1 MVRGGLSAQSTAK
14 LLLCATVT
22 SMLPAH
28 LSGFMVRRISVAT
41 ATCRAFVRSVPP
53 VYFADG
59 PRVPIAARA
68 TPSFSSSA
76 GGGGSDDGC
85 PLEFEE
91 LPYRGAEVRVS
102 ARNLHVDGRVSHG
115 DDKSA
120 TTCSSTSSDAQFLD
134 DLRSSLKYWSDHD
147 YTSAWLHIPA
157 SRAGLVELLTSE
169 APSEEYGTTD
179 TATAAGID
187 ALSFDL
193 HHINATEST
202 IVLKKWLRP
211 NAEDKIPPFASH
223 QVGCA
228 GFVLSE
234 DNQLLLVREWAG
246 PPSNRTPTKQ
256 WKLPGGLLDAGESFE
271 EATCREVR
279 EETGVNCR
287 FESVLSF
294 WHRHGLVFG
303 KSDFYYV
310 SLLNPVSKDIAIDPV
325 EVSACK
331 WMPIEE
337 FLTSQDH
344 PLILHILDKVFEL
357 KNNGGSLEKLRNNK
371 GRLRPIVDMA
381 ENDVQFPNRDPFPT
395 YTGRISR

>member
-1 MVRGGLSAQSTAK
+1 MI
-14 LLLCATVT
+14 
-22 SMLPAH
+22 PAY

-41 ATCRAFVRSVPP
+41 AGVFTRSGPP
-53 VYFADG
+53 VSFVGG
-59 PRVPIAARA
+59 PRVPVAARA
-68 TPSFSSSA
+68 TPSFSSSL
-76 GGGGSDDGC
+76 GGSGSDDGC

-91 LPYRGAEVRVS
+91 LPYRGAEVRIS
-102 ARNLHVDGRVSHG
+102 ARDLHVDGRVSHD

-120 TTCSSTSSDAQFLD
+120 TTCSTSSDAQFLD

-157 SRAGLVELLTSE
+157 SRAGLVEVLTSE
-169 APSEEYGTTD
+169 ATSTRKEHATAD
-179 TATAAGID
+179 TATAADID

-193 HHINATEST
+193 HHVNATEST

-234 DNQLLLVREWAG
+234 DNELLLVREWAG

-271 EATCREVR
+271 EATCREVK
-279 EETGVNCR
+279 EETGINCR

-310 SLLNPVSKDIAIDPV
+310 SLLNPVSKDIDIDPV

-344 PLILHILDKVFEL
+344 PLILHVLDKVFEL
-357 KNNGGSLEKLRNNK
+357 KNDGESLEKVRNHR
-371 GRLRPIVDMA
+371 GRLRPIVDIA
-381 ENDVQFPNRDPFPT
+381 ENDVQFGNRDPFPT

>member
-1 MVRGGLSAQSTAK
+1 MVRCLLSTQSTAK

-22 SMLPAH
+22 SMIPAH
-28 LSGFMVRRISVAT
+28 LSGFVVRPISVAT
-41 ATCRAFVRSVPP
+41 ARAFAQSVPR
-53 VYFADG
+53 VSFAGG
-59 PRVPIAARA
+59 PRVP
-68 TPSFSSSA
+68 
-76 GGGGSDDGC
+76 GGGGSDDGAC

-102 ARNLHVDGRVSHG
+102 ARDLHDGRVSQN

-120 TTCSSTSSDAQFLD
+120 TTCSTSSDAQFLD

-169 APSEEYGTTD
+169 ATSTHKEHATTD
-179 TATAAGID
+179 TVTAADID

-193 HHINATEST
+193 HHVNATEST

-234 DNQLLLVREWAG
+234 DNELLLVREWAG

-279 EETGVNCR
+279 EETGINCR

-310 SLLNPVSKDIAIDPV
+310 SLLNPVSKDIDIDPV

-337 FLTSQDH
+337 FLTSQNH
-344 PLILHILDKVFEL
+344 PLILHVLEKVFEL
-357 KNNGGSLEKLRNNK
+357 KNDGESLEKVKNHK

-381 ENDVQFPNRDPFPT
+381 ENDVQFANRDPFPT
-395 YTGRISR
+395 YTGRISK

>member
-1 MVRGGLSAQSTAK
+1 
-14 LLLCATVT
+14 
-22 SMLPAH
+22 MLPAH

-41 ATCRAFVRSVPP
+41 ASRAFARSVPP
-53 VYFADG
+53 VFFAGG
-59 PRVPIAARA
+59 PRVPVAARA

-76 GGGGSDDGC
+76 GGSGSDGGC

-102 ARNLHVDGRVSHG
+102 
-115 DDKSA
+115 
-120 TTCSSTSSDAQFLD
+120 CSTSSDAQFLD

-157 SRAGLVELLTSE
+157 SRAGLVEVLTSE
-169 APSEEYGTTD
+169 ATYTRKEHATAD
-179 TATAAGID
+179 TATAADID

-193 HHINATEST
+193 HHVNATEST

-234 DNQLLLVREWAG
+234 DNELLLVREWAG

-271 EATCREVR
+271 EATCREVK
-279 EETGVNCR
+279 EETGINCR

-310 SLLNPVSKDIAIDPV
+310 SLLNPVSKDIDIDPV

-344 PLILHILDKVFEL
+344 PLILHVLDKVFEL
-357 KNNGGSLEKLRNNK
+357 KNDGESLEKVRNHK
-371 GRLRPIVDMA
+371 GRLRPIVDIA
-381 ENDVQFPNRDPFPT
+381 ENDVQFGNRDPFPT

>member
-1 MVRGGLSAQSTAK
+1 MVRGGFSAHSTAK
-14 LLLCATVT
+14 LLLCATV
-22 SMLPAH
+22 MLPAH
-28 LSGFMVRRISVAT
+28 LSGFMVRRISVAK
-41 ATCRAFVRSVPP
+41 ARAFARSTPSVS
-53 VYFADG
+53 FAGG

-68 TPSFSSSA
+68 TPSFSSSSV
-76 GGGGSDDGC
+76 GGGSDNYC
-85 PLEFEE
+85 PLEFKE

-102 ARNLHVDGRVSHG
+102 ARDLGLHVDGRVSHD

-120 TTCSSTSSDAQFLD
+120 TTCSTSSDAQFLD

-169 APSEEYGTTD
+169 ATSTRKEHATTD
-179 TATAAGID
+179 TDTDTAAD
-187 ALSFDL
+187 LSFDL
-193 HHINATEST
+193 HHVNATEST

-234 DNQLLLVREWAG
+234 DNELLLVREWAG

-271 EATCREVR
+271 EATCREVK
-279 EETGVNCR
+279 EETGINCR

-310 SLLNPVSKDIAIDPV
+310 SLLNPVSKDIDIDPV

-337 FLTSQDH
+337 FLASQDH
-344 PLILHILDKVFEL
+344 PLILHVLDKVFEL
-357 KNNGGSLEKLRNNK
+357 KNDGESLEKVRNHK

-381 ENDVQFPNRDPFPT
+381 ENDVQFGNRDPFPT